1 MKYNW
6 QQKDWPNFSYSTEE
20 VESKLFEFS
29 ERAGRINGLMEG
41 LPKESRVETVIELLV
56 EEAVKTSEIEGE
68 FISRKDVISSIKK
81 NLGMLAPVGRI
92 KDKKAEGIA
101 ELMTD
106 AQRSYEETLSAEK
119 ILAWHQMLMKGNLYI
134 QAGKWRT
141 HEEPMQVISG
151 AMGKEIVHY
160 EAPPSSRVPKEMEHF
175 ISWFNGTGKNGE
187 NEIKKPV
194 IRAAI
199 AHLYFET
206 IHPFEDGNGRI
217 GRAIAEKALSQTVQR
232 PILLSLSQAIEKKKT
247 DYYTSLM
254 QAQRSNEITPWIV
267 YFVRTTLEAQI
278 AAEKLIEFSLYKTRF
293 FDRFRNEFND
303 RQMKVIRRVLKEGPE
318 GFKGGI
324 NIKKY
329 ISITK
334 TSKATATRDLQN
346 LQEKKIISKKGQ
358 GRNTSYILNLQSE

>member
-6 QQKDWPNFSYSTEE
+6 QQKDWPNFSYSTEDIE
-20 VESKLFEFS
+20 AQLYEFS
-29 ERAGRINGLMEG
+29 ERAGKINGLMEG
-41 LPKESRVETVIELLV
+41 LPEDSRVETVINLLV
-56 EEAVKTSEIEGE
+56 EEAIKTSEIEGE
-68 FISRKDVISSIKK
+68 YLSRKDVISSIKK
-81 NLGMLAPVGRI
+81 NLGLLPPVERVN
-92 KDKKAEGIA
+92 DKRAEGIA

-106 AQRSYEETLSAEK
+106 AQKSYKEPLSAEK
-119 ILAWHQMLMKGNLYI
+119 ILAWHKMLMKGNLYV

-141 HEEPMQVISG
+141 HTEPMQVISG

-160 EAPPSSRVPKEMEHF
+160 EAPPSSKVPKEMEEF
-175 ISWFNGTGKNGE
+175 ISWFNRTGKNGK

-217 GRAIAEKALSQTVQR
+217 GRAVAEKALSQTVKR
-232 PILLSLSQAIEKKKT
+232 PILLSLSQAIEKKKN
-247 DYYTSLM
+247 DYYTALKL
-254 QAQRSNEITPWIV
+254 AQRSNEISPWIN

-293 FDRFRNEFND
+293 FDRFRNELND

-318 GFKGGI
+318 GFEGGI
-324 NIKKY
+324 NAKKY
-329 ISITK
+329 IGITK
-334 TSKATATRDLQN
+334 TSKATATRDLQD

-358 GRNTSYILNLQSE
+358 GRSTAYILNLQ

>member
-20 VESKLFEFS
+20 VEAQLYEFS
-29 ERAGRINGLMEG
+29 ERTGKINGLMEG
-41 LPKESRVETVIELLV
+41 LPEESRVETVIELLV
-56 EEAVKTSEIEGE
+56 AEAIKTSEIEGE
-68 FISRKDVISSIKK
+68 YLSRKDVISSIKK
-81 NLGMLAPVGRI
+81 NLGLLPPVERI
-92 KDKKAEGIA
+92 NDKRAEGIA
-101 ELMTD
+101 ALMTD
-106 AQRSYEETLSAEK
+106 AQRSYKEPLSNEK
-119 ILAWHQMLMKGNLYI
+119 ILTWHQMLMKGNLYM

-151 AMGKEIVHY
+151 AMGREIVHY
-160 EAPPSSRVPKEMEHF
+160 EAPPSSSVPKEMEGF
-175 ISWFNGTGKNGE
+175 ISWFNSTGKNGE

-217 GRAIAEKALSQTVQR
+217 GRAIAEKALSQTVQW
-232 PILLSLSQAIEKKKT
+232 PILLSLSQAIEKKKN
-247 DYYTSLM
+247 DYYAALKL
-254 QAQRSNEITPWIV
+254 AQRSNEISPWIN

-293 FDRFRNEFND
+293 FDRFRNELND

-318 GFKGGI
+318 GFEGGI
-324 NIKKY
+324 NAKKY
-329 ISITK
+329 IAITK
-334 TSKATATRDLQN
+334 TSKATATRDLQD

-358 GRNTSYILNLQSE
+358 GRSTAYILNLQ